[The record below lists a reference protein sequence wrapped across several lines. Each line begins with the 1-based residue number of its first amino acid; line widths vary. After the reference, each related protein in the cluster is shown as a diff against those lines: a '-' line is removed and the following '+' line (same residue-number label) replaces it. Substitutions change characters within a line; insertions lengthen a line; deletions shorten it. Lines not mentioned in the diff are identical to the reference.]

1 MTRTGHN
8 KGHRGMTRA
17 IIRNA
22 LALGGLLLLSG
33 CLSLGGGGKPPPV
46 LFTLTA
52 DESAP
57 AGQLASGAV
66 GSAIVVLDP
75 DADRSIDV
83 DRVPVQVNASSI
95 AYLKNAVW
103 VERPARQFR
112 RLLAETLRAK
122 ADRVVVEGADFEV
135 AGRTTVS
142 GRLSKMGYDGR
153 DQAVVVLYDAVVEEQ
168 GKTVRSRRFE
178 ARVPGVAPDAAAVG
192 PALNE
197 AANEVAKAAAEWILK
212 G

>member
-1 MTRTGHN
+1 
-8 KGHRGMTRA
+8 MTRA
-17 IIRNA
+17 TIRKA
-22 LALGGLLLLSG
+22 AAMAGLLMLG
-33 CLSLGGGGKPPPV
+33 ACVSLGGGGKPPPS

-52 DESAP
+52 DERAP

-75 DADRSIDV
+75 DADRRIDV
-83 DRVPVQVNASSI
+83 DRVPVQVNASSV
-95 AYLKNAVW
+95 AYLKDAVW

-112 RLLAETLRAK
+112 RLLAETVRARS
-122 ADRVVVEGADFEV
+122 DRVVVEGADFEV
-135 AGRTTVS
+135 AGRTMVS
-142 GRLSKMGYDGR
+142 GRLSQMGYDAR
-153 DQAVVVLYDAVVEEQ
+153 DQAVIVQFDAVVEEA

-178 ARVPGVAPDAAAVG
+178 ARVLGIAAEAGAVG

-197 AANEVAKAAAEWILK
+197 AANEVAKAAAEWIVK